1 MAGDKGAMRTLSL
14 LAAVAGTIASAAP
27 ASAAT
32 RNFGIRSF
40 EKIRV
45 EGPYLVRLKT
55 GVAPFARAKGSQAAL
70 DRIDLE
76 MRGNVLLV
84 RAGPFDRNPSA
95 AALSPVEIE
104 LGTHDLYSAALNGPG
119 SLAIDKVKGLKFD
132 LSVQGSGTTDI
143 ASVAVDQ
150 LALNLGGNASARLSG
165 KAKNFTAIL
174 RGLST
179 LDASALDS
187 SDAVL
192 GAEGPATVRAT
203 VSNAVKIDGRGAAS
217 FTLAGRPSCTLKVQG
232 SASVTGCK

>member
-1 MAGDKGAMRTLSL
+1 MGVPL
-14 LAAVAGTIASAAP
+14 LALVLGSALVP
-27 ASAAT
+27 ASAPAAS

-55 GVAPFARAKGSQAAL
+55 GVAPFARAKGSQSAL

-104 LGTHDLYSAALNGPG
+104 LGTHDLFSAALNGPG

-165 KAKNFTAIL
+165 KAKNFTAVL

-192 GAEGPATVRAT
+192 GAEGPATIRAKVT
-203 VSNAVKIDGRGAAS
+203 NAVKVDGRGAAS
-217 FTLAGRPSCTLKVQG
+217 FALAGRPSCTLKVQG

>member
-1 MAGDKGAMRTLSL
+1 MRCSL
-14 LAAVAGTIASAAP
+14 FLALALGSVLLP
-27 ASAAT
+27 ASSFAAS

-45 EGPYLVRLKT
+45 EGPYTVRLKT

-104 LGTHDLYSAALNGPG
+104 LGTHDLHSAALNGPG
-119 SLAIDKVKGLKFD
+119 SFTIDKVKGLKFD
-132 LSVQGSGTTDI
+132 LSVQGSGMADI

-150 LALNLGGNASARLSG
+150 LALNLGGNASARLAG
-165 KAKNFTAIL
+165 KAKTFTAIL

-179 LDASALDS
+179 LDASGLDS

-192 GAEGPATVRAT
+192 GAEGPATVRARVT
-203 VSNAVKIDGRGAAS
+203 NAVKVDGRGAAS
-217 FTLAGRPSCTLKVQG
+217 FTLAGSPSCTLKVQG

>member
-1 MAGDKGAMRTLSL
+1 MRFLTLL
-14 LAAVAGTIASAAP
+14 VLGSALVPAP

-45 EGPYLVRLKT
+45 EGPYRVVLKT

-84 RAGPFDRNPSA
+84 RAGPFNRNPSA
-95 AALSPVEIE
+95 AALAPVEIE
-104 LGTHDLYSAALNGPG
+104 IGTHDLTSATVNGAG
-119 SLAIDKVKGLKFD
+119 NLAIDKVKGLTFE
-132 LSVQGSGTTDI
+132 LSVQGSGMSEI
-143 ASVAVDQ
+143 GAVAVDQ
-150 LALNLGGNASARLSG
+150 LSANLGGNASARLSG
-165 KAKNFTAIL
+165 KAKTFTAIL

-179 LDASALDS
+179 LDASGLEVA
-187 SDAVL
+187 DAVL
-192 GAEGPATVRAT
+192 GAEGPSTVRAKVT
-203 VSNAVKIDGRGAAS
+203 RAAKIDGRGTAS

-232 SASVTGCK
+232 SASVSGCK